1 MLKRVGPLCTSTAGT
16 IAIVTLPSEI
26 FFPEKLYI
34 YNCHNVPEGPLSK
47 SEYRLQSKNPIDYFQ
62 TGVRRA
68 MLEKILVNGNSYVVM
83 YFLSRLVIFPS
94 KSFSKW
100 TAFLSESYM
109 VKNSAERDFKL

>member
-1 MLKRVGPLCTSTAGT
+1 
-16 IAIVTLPSEI
+16 
-26 FFPEKLYI
+26 
-34 YNCHNVPEGPLSK
+34 
-47 SEYRLQSKNPIDYFQ
+47 
-62 TGVRRA
+62 
-68 MLEKILVNGNSYVVM
+68 MLEKVLVNGNSYVVM